1 LRALPAISRLNPA
14 RFLLGPSL
22 LAALLLVVAAAGRI
36 PALFVPSG
44 AIIFILGARIAYD
57 HRNAGSAYMRVK
69 WRCGQRSRTFAR
81 LYAPAT
87 ERMIDGSVIGALG
100 LALGGMGLIWSL
112 R

>member
-1 LRALPAISRLNPA
+1 MIARLNPA

-22 LAALLLVVAAAGRI
+22 LAGLLFVIAAAAHVL
-36 PALFVPSG
+36 PLLVPSG
-44 AIIFILGARIAYD
+44 AIVFIVGARIAYD
-57 HRNAGSAYMRVK
+57 HRGAGAAYLRAK
-69 WRCGQRSRTFAR
+69 WRFGGRSRTIAR

-100 LALGGMGLIWSL
+100 VAVCGVGLIWSP